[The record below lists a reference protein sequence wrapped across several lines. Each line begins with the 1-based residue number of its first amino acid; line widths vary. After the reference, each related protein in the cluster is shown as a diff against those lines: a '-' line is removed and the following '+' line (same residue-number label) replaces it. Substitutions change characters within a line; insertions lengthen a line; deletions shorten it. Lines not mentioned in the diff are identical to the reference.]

1 MVVEYGIEEAF
12 RNIVWS
18 DVFEFDDDFFIK
30 LYDEDS
36 GYNAVCIETGALCT
50 FEKNDKVKWF
60 PNAKLVIR

>member
-18 DVFEFDDDFFIK
+18 DLFEFDDDFFIK
-30 LYDEDS
+30 LYDEDT

-60 PNAKLVIR
+60 PNAKLVIK